1 MPPSSLPPIGFLCA
15 LALAAG
21 LSVPAHAAGD
31 PVAGQRA
38 FKRCAS
44 CHQVGPSARGG
55 FGPQL
60 NGLFGRRAGSTADF
74 KYSEALKAS
83 GIVWSE
89 TTLRAFLK
97 APGDTVPGNQMR
109 FIGLGD
115 DRQIDD
121 LLAYLHGFQ

>member
-1 MPPSSLPPIGFLCA
+1 
-15 LALAAG
+15 LALVAG

-97 APGDTVPGNQMR
+97 APGDTVPGKRMR

-115 DRQIDD
+115 DQQIDD
-121 LLAYLHGFQ
+121 LLAYLRGFP

>member
-1 MPPSSLPPIGFLCA
+1 
-15 LALAAG
+15 
-21 LSVPAHAAGD
+21 LSAPAHAAGD

-38 FKRCAS
+38 FRRCAA

-55 FGPQL
+55 FAPQL
-60 NGLFGRRAGSTADF
+60 NGLFGRHAGSTMDF

-121 LLAYLHGFQ
+121 LLAYLRGFQ